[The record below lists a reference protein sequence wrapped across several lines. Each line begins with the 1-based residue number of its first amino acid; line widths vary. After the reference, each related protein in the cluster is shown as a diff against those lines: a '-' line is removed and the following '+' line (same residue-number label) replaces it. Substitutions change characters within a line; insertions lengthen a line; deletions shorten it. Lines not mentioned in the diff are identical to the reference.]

1 MSDDD
6 YTDKFIQCQQKMAA
20 LMKKCPAGCQ
30 NWSYQKSV
38 NFKKL
43 IKKTE
48 ASIKLLPKSKHVD
61 FLKIEQLANQLE
73 GYYK

>member
-6 YTDKFIQCQQKMAA
+6 YTDKFIQCQQKMMD

-30 NWSYQKSV
+30 NWSHQESV

-48 ASIKLLPKSKHVD
+48 AAIKLLPKSKNVQ